1 MWVRAIMQKASRGTN
16 VHVLPA
22 RKRGFGVSEG
32 KTMSVREIIRI
43 GAVSI
48 LTAAA
53 AAASLAATAAPLP
66 PQRIAPAQQP
76 LPPNTPL
83 GSGPYKAII
92 EQDRSLP
99 DHTIYRPAD
108 LSALGSRKLPIVAWG
123 NGACAD
129 NGTAFRWFLSEIAS
143 YGFLVI
149 ANGPIGRDPIEFR
162 LRGPLPRI
170 DPSKLPP
177 PATHTQELL
186 DAIDWAVGQN
196 ARPGS
201 PLHDRLAPEE
211 IAVMGQ
217 SCGGVQA
224 IEADADP
231 RIKTAVIW
239 NSGLFPQSTTMAGG
253 KTLTKKD
260 LAVLHGAIAY
270 ISGDSEDIA
279 FVNANDDYRRLSQGA
294 VPVFRGWERG
304 VTHGGTYSQS
314 NGGEFGGVAVA
325 WLLWQLQHD
334 EKAGRMFTG
343 AHCGLCVDPRWVTS
357 KKNIG

>member
-1 MWVRAIMQKASRGTN
+1 MMF
-16 VHVLPA
+16 VHQV
-22 RKRGFGVSEG
+22 
-32 KTMSVREIIRI
+32 IRI
-43 GAVSI
+43 GAVSM
-48 LTAAA
+48 LAAA
-53 AAASLAATAAPLP
+53 AAASLAATPAPTLQ
-66 PQRIAPAQQP
+66 PQSAAPAQQP
-76 LPPNTPL
+76 LPPDTPV

-92 EQDRSLP
+92 EQDPGLP

-108 LSALGSRKLPIVAWG
+108 LRALGSRKLPIVAWG
-123 NGACAD
+123 NGGCAD

-149 ANGPIGRDPIEFR
+149 ANGPIGRDPVEVR
-162 LRGPLPRI
+162 LRGPLSRI
-170 DPSKLPP
+170 DPNTLPP

-186 DAIDWAVGQN
+186 DAIDWAIAQN

-201 PLHDRLAPEE
+201 RFHDRLAARD

-224 IEADADP
+224 IEADADG
-231 RIKTAVIW
+231 RIKTAMIW
-239 NSGLFPQSTTMAGG
+239 NSGLFPQSTAMAGG

-260 LAVLHGAIAY
+260 LAALHGAIAY

-279 FVNANDDYRRLSQGA
+279 FVNANDDYRRLAQGA
-294 VPVFRGWERG
+294 LPVFRGWERG

-314 NGGEFGGVAVA
+314 DGGEFGGVAVA

-334 EKAGRMFTG
+334 EKAGRMFSGTR
-343 AHCGLCVDPRWVTS
+343 CGLCVNPRWVTS

>member
-1 MWVRAIMQKASRGTN
+1 MRIR
-16 VHVLPA
+16 
-22 RKRGFGVSEG
+22 R
-32 KTMSVREIIRI
+32 IIRFWAASMLI
-43 GAVSI
+43 G
-48 LTAAA
+48 A
-53 AAASLAATAAPLP
+53 AAASLAANTPPLAQTGAAPAERPLP
-66 PQRIAPAQQP
+66 PS
-76 LPPNTPL
+76 TPL
-83 GSGPYKAII
+83 GSGPFKAII
-92 EQDRSLP
+92 EQDPGLP
-99 DHTIYRPAD
+99 DHTIYRPGD
-108 LSALGSRKLPIVAWG
+108 LGALGSRKLPIIAWG
-123 NGACAD
+123 NGGCAD

-162 LRGPLPRI
+162 LRGTLPRI
-170 DPSKLPP
+170 PLTKLPP

-186 DAIDWAVGQN
+186 DAIDWAVAQN
-196 ARPGS
+196 LRPGS
-201 PLHDRLAPEE
+201 PFHDRLATHE

-217 SCGGVQA
+217 SCGGVQT

-239 NSGLFPQSTTMAGG
+239 NSGLFPEPTKMAGG

-260 LAVLHGAIAY
+260 LAALHGTVAY
-270 ISGDSEDIA
+270 VSGDSEDIA
-279 FVNANDDYRRLSQGA
+279 FVNANDDYRRLSQTA
-294 VPVFRGWERG
+294 LPVFRGYERG

-343 AHCGLCVDPRWVTS
+343 AHCGLCVNPRWVTA
-357 KKNIG
+357 KNHIG

>member
-1 MWVRAIMQKASRGTN
+1 MLVRQ
-16 VHVLPA
+16 
-22 RKRGFGVSEG
+22 
-32 KTMSVREIIRI
+32 IIRFGTISIFI
-43 GAVSI
+43 G
-48 LTAAA
+48 A
-53 AAASLAATAAPLP
+53 AAASHAQNPAPVGQPPAAST
-66 PQRIAPAQQP
+66 QQQP
-76 LPPNTPL
+76 LPPNTLL
-83 GSGPYKAII
+83 GSGPFKAII
-92 EQDRSLP
+92 EQDPALP
-99 DHTIYRPAD
+99 NHTVYRPAD
-108 LSALGSRKLPIVAWG
+108 LRALGSRKLPIVAWG
-123 NGACAD
+123 NGACAN

-149 ANGPIGRDPIEFR
+149 ANGPIGRDPFEFR

-170 DPSKLPP
+170 APDKLPP

-186 DAIDWAVGQN
+186 DAINWALGQN

-201 PLHDRLAPEE
+201 PFHDRLAPAE

-260 LAVLHGAIAY
+260 LAALHGTIAY

-279 FVNANDDYRRLSQGA
+279 FVNANDDYRRLSQTA
-294 VPVFRGWERG
+294 LPVFRGWERG

-343 AHCGLCVDPRWVTS
+343 AHCGLCVNPRWVTARQ
-357 KKNIG
+357 NID